1 MIGRST
7 KLRDSLAR
15 TRQGVLGR
23 ISGLFRAGE
32 PITDELWEEL
42 EEILILADVGVPTT
56 MALVERLRARVSRE
70 GIRSASQAREALK
83 QEMIALLNHHPPWPA
98 DEERLLTVILVVG
111 ANGSGKTTSIAKM
124 AHYYR
129 QRGRRVML
137 CAADTFRAAAIDQ
150 LKIWGERVGVPVI
163 AHQPGA
169 DAGAVVYDAIRASQ
183 SRGMDLL
190 IIDTAGRLHTH
201 YNLMQEL
208 AKVRRVAAKQVHR
221 APHET
226 LLVLDATTGQNGLA
240 QAQHFKEAVGVT
252 GIILAKLDG
261 TAKGGVVFAIARELG
276 LPIRF
281 VGTGEGLE
289 DLAEFDAQVF
299 VEGLF
304 SA

>member
-1 MIGRST
+1 VFRPAKS
-7 KLRDSLAR
+7 LRESLER
-15 TRQGVLGR
+15 TRKGVLGR
-23 ISGLFRAGE
+23 LGGLFGTDE

-56 MALVERLRARVSRE
+56 MALVDRLRDRVRRE
-70 GIRSASQAREALK
+70 GIQSASRAREALK
-83 QEMIALLNHHPPWPA
+83 QEMISLLEDHQIPWQA
-98 DEERLLTVILVVG
+98 DSERLLTVILVVG
-111 ANGSGKTTSIAKM
+111 ANGSGKTTSIAKL
-124 AHYYR
+124 AYYYQ

-150 LKIWGERVGVPVI
+150 LRIWGERLKVPVI

-208 AKVRRVAAKQVHR
+208 AKVRGVAAKQVHR

-226 LLVLDATTGQNGLA
+226 LLVLDATTGQNGLS
-240 QAQHFKEAVGVT
+240 QAWHFKEAVEVT

-261 TAKGGVVFAIARELG
+261 TAKGGVAFAIARELA

-281 VGTGEGLE
+281 VGTGEGKE
-289 DLAEFDAQVF
+289 DLTEFDATAF
-299 VEGLF
+299 VEVLF
-304 SA
+304 S

>member
-1 MIGRST
+1 MFGRS
-7 KLRDSLAR
+7 KRLSDSLAR
-15 TRQGVLGR
+15 TRKGVLGR
-23 ISGLFRAGE
+23 LSGLFSTDE

-42 EEILILADVGVPTT
+42 EEILILADVGMPTT
-56 MALVERLRARVSRE
+56 MALVDRLQDRVRRD
-70 GIRSASQAREALK
+70 GTRSAPQARELLK
-83 QEMIALLNHHPPWPA
+83 QEMIALLNHQIPWQA
-98 DEERLLTVILVVG
+98 DAERLLTVILVVG

-124 AHYYR
+124 ARYY
-129 QRGRRVML
+129 QQQGRKVML

-150 LKIWGERVGVPVI
+150 LKIWGERLGTPVV

-183 SRGMDLL
+183 SRGMDFL

-208 AKVRRVAAKQVHR
+208 TKVRRVAAKQVHR

-226 LLVLDATTGQNGLA
+226 LLVLDATTGQNGLS
-240 QAQHFKEAVGVT
+240 QARHFQEAVEVS

-261 TAKGGVVFAIARELG
+261 TAKGGVVFAIARELD

-281 VGTGEGLE
+281 VGTGEEVE
-289 DLAEFDAQVF
+289 DLVEFDATTF
-299 VEGLF
+299 VAGLF
-304 SA
+304 L

>member
-1 MIGRST
+1 MFGRS
-7 KLRDSLAR
+7 KSLSDSLER

-23 ISGLFRAGE
+23 LSGLFRAEE

-42 EEILILADVGVPTT
+42 EEILILADVGMPTT
-56 MALVERLRARVSRE
+56 MALVDRLRDQVLRD
-70 GIRSASQAREALK
+70 GIRSVPQAREALK
-83 QEMIALLNHHPPWPA
+83 QEMIALLDHQVLWRA
-98 DEERLLTVILVVG
+98 DEKRLLTVILVVG

-124 AHYYR
+124 AFYY
-129 QRGRRVML
+129 QQQGRRVML

-150 LKIWGERVGVPVI
+150 LKIWGERVSAPVI

-226 LLVLDATTGQNGLA
+226 LLVLDATTGQNGLS
-240 QAQHFKEAVGVT
+240 QAQHFKEAVEVT
-252 GIILAKLDG
+252 GIVLAKLDG

-281 VGTGEGLE
+281 VGTGEGVE
-289 DLAEFDAQVF
+289 DLAEFDAQTF
-299 VEGLF
+299 VESLF
-304 SA
+304 L

>member
-1 MIGRST
+1 VFGRS
-7 KLRDSLAR
+7 KSLSDSLER

-23 ISGLFRAGE
+23 LSGLFRAEE

-42 EEILILADVGVPTT
+42 EEILILADVGMPTT
-56 MALVERLRARVSRE
+56 MALVDRLRDQVLRD
-70 GIRSASQAREALK
+70 GIRSVPQAREALK
-83 QEMIALLNHHPPWPA
+83 QEMIALLDHQVLWRA
-98 DEERLLTVILVVG
+98 DEKRLLTVILVVG

-124 AHYYR
+124 AFYY
-129 QRGRRVML
+129 QQQGRRVML

-150 LKIWGERVGVPVI
+150 LKIWGERVSAPVI

-226 LLVLDATTGQNGLA
+226 LLVLDATTGQNGLS
-240 QAQHFKEAVGVT
+240 QAQHFKEAVEVT
-252 GIILAKLDG
+252 GIVLAKLDG

-281 VGTGEGLE
+281 VGTGEGVE
-289 DLAEFDAQVF
+289 DLAEFDAQPF
-299 VEGLF
+299 VESLF
-304 SA
+304 L